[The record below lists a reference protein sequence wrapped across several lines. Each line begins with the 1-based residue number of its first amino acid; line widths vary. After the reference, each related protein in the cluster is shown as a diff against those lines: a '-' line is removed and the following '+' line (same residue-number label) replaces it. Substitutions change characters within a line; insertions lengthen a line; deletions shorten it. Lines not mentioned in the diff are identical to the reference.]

1 MQFLCSKLFSS
12 RLLRCYSTQSALKLW
27 VKHNGGP
34 STQVPIE
41 GCTNIDDFAEKVQ
54 QKLNTNCQIALFS
67 SLDMEALDPGLAIN
81 ELLKTVK
88 NGGIFK
94 WELNIRNQ

>member
-1 MQFLCSKLFSS
+1 MDI
-12 RLLRCYSTQSALKLW
+12 A
-27 VKHNGGP
+27 
-34 STQVPIE
+34 
-41 GCTNIDDFAEKVQ
+41 DFAKKVKQ
-54 QKLNTNCQIALFS
+54 ELNTNCQIALFS